1 MSHRY
6 VLRIQEIVRRSVFVL
21 MSSVVALTGLVATPV
36 SAQTVQVADWRQTI
50 PGGVGVALDR
60 APNGDYAVVGIESL
74 SSLNPTYG
82 ITLTLQRYR
91 STGQPVWSQPVRT
104 TSTVAGFKPT
114 SVRIDADGNIVV
126 LANEADFNSSICV
139 PPGSICPPS
148 TEPLFN
154 AWWLVQK
161 YSPAG
166 ALLWQRR
173 QLQVGLVPVLGTFD
187 ATGDPYIVLDP
198 NSPARTAVI
207 QKLSGATGA
216 TLWTALTPDGAKPG
230 ALALS
235 SSGTVL
241 LAGASSLG
249 LSINEY
255 EYASDTGV
263 VRLTRTL
270 YAAAAGYYAPGMA
283 LGPQGE
289 IAFTGKSAEGLFLG
303 LENATRQPLFTL
315 STTPGAQGRQVTVDA
330 LGRLVVAGMVPG
342 SSGTNWLLLRY
353 DASGAPLHAPVV
365 IDRHASATEEPLDLI
380 LGGEG
385 AAYITGAAGPGTTVD
400 PNGTQAVTVRLAL
413 NGNIDWVASESA
425 GVRGVGAALALD
437 GSVAVLTAGDM
448 SLIHYP
454 VVGAAIPTALKLSA
468 TSVRGG
474 NRIKG
479 KVTLSTNTGGV
490 VKLTSSNPA
499 VVSVPSTVTVPSGVN
514 SASFDIKTSEVKTD
528 TAVTITATANGMST
542 SAILLVRR

>member
-1 MSHRY
+1 
-6 VLRIQEIVRRSVFVL
+6 
-21 MSSVVALTGLVATPV
+21 
-36 SAQTVQVADWRQTI
+36 
-50 PGGVGVALDR
+50 
-60 APNGDYAVVGIESL
+60 VVGIESL
-74 SSLNPTYG
+74 SSLNPAYG
-82 ITLTLQRYR
+82 ITLTLQRYS

-126 LANEADFNSSICV
+126 LASEADFNSSICV
-139 PPGSICPPS
+139 PPGSICPPP

-166 ALLWQRR
+166 VLLWQRR
-173 QLQVGLVPVLGTFD
+173 QLEVSIMPGQGVFD
-187 ATGDPYIVLDP
+187 ATGDLYIAFDY
-198 NSPARTAVI
+198 NSGGRTAVVRR
-207 QKLSGATGA
+207 LSGATGA

-249 LSINEY
+249 LSINEF
-255 EYASDTGV
+255 APDTGA
-263 VRLTRTL
+263 RLTRTL
-270 YAAAAGYYAPGMA
+270 YATAAGYYAPGMA

-303 LENATRQPLFTL
+303 LENAARQSLFTV
-315 STTPGAQGRQVTVDA
+315 STTPGAQGRQVAVDA
-330 LGRLVVAGMVPG
+330 QGHLVVAGVIPG
-342 SSGTNWLLLRY
+342 SSGSNWLLLRY
-353 DASGAPLHAPVV
+353 DASGAPVHAPVV

-400 PNGTQAVTVRLAL
+400 PNGTQAVTVRLAS
-413 NGNIDWVASESA
+413 NGNIDWMASESA
-425 GVRGVGAALALD
+425 GVRGLGAALALD
-437 GSVAVLTAGDM
+437 GSVAVLAAGDM
-448 SLIHYP
+448 SLVHYP

-479 KVTLSTNTGGV
+479 TVTLSTNTGTV
-490 VKLTSSNPA
+490 VKLTSSNPSI
-499 VVSVPSTVTVPSGVN
+499 VSVPSTVTVPSGVN
-514 SASFDIKTSEVKTD
+514 RASFDIKTSKVRTN

-542 SAILLVRR
+542 SAIVLVLR

>member
-1 MSHRY
+1 MSHCS
-6 VLRIQEIVRRSVFVL
+6 VLRIQEIVCRLVFVL
-21 MSSVVALTGLVATPV
+21 MASVVAFTGLVTTPA
-36 SAQTVQVADWRQTI
+36 SAQPVQVADWRQNI
-50 PGGVGVALDR
+50 PGGVGSALDR

-82 ITLTLQRYR
+82 ITLTLQRYS
-91 STGQPVWSQPVRT
+91 STGQPIWSQPVRT

-114 SVRIDADGNIVV
+114 NVRIDADGNIFV
-126 LANEADFNSSICV
+126 LANEADRNFSFCV
-139 PPGSICPPS
+139 PPGSVCPPP

-166 ALLWQRR
+166 VLLWQRR
-173 QLQVGLVPVLGTFD
+173 QVEVGIVPGQGVFD
-187 ATGDPYIVLDP
+187 ATGDLYIAFDY
-198 NSPARTAVI
+198 NSGGRTAVI
-207 QKLSGATGA
+207 RRISGATGA

-230 ALALS
+230 ALAVT

-241 LAGASSLG
+241 LTGASSLG
-249 LSINEY
+249 LSINEF
-255 EYASDTGV
+255 APDTGA
-263 VRLTRTL
+263 RLTRTV

-303 LENATRQPLFTL
+303 LENAARQPLFTL
-315 STTPGAQGRQVTVDA
+315 STTPGAQGRQVAVDA
-330 LGRLVVAGMVPG
+330 LGRLVVAGVVPG

-365 IDRHASATEEPLDLI
+365 IDRHASAMEEPLDLI

-385 AAYITGAAGPGTTVD
+385 VAYITGAAGPGTTVD
-400 PNGTQAVTVRLAL
+400 PNGTQAMTVRLAS
-413 NGNIDWVASESA
+413 NGNIDWVASEAA
-425 GVRGVGAALALD
+425 GMRGIGAALALD

-448 SLIHYP
+448 SLVHYP
-454 VVGAAIPTALKLSA
+454 VVGAAIPTTLKLSA

-479 KVTLSTNTGGV
+479 TVTLSTSTGAV

-499 VVSVPSTVTVPSGVN
+499 VVSVPSTVTVPSGARSV
-514 SASFDIKTSEVKTD
+514 SFDIRTVRVRTN

-542 SAILLVRR
+542 SAILLVLR